1 MHASRHVVRRRER
14 RHRRSPA
21 RLARRVVHARVHG
34 HVLRTPG
41 IKLARIHLEVFLSF
55 AKLLSQ
61 VAQTLEPTTQTKVR
75 YRGGSRVKMSL
86 CPRLIHT

>member
-14 RHRRSPA
+14 RQRRSPA
-21 RLARRVVHARVHG
+21 RLTRRVVHARVHG
-34 HVLRTPG
+34 HVLRTPE

-55 AKLLSQ
+55 AKLP
-61 VAQTLEPTTQTKVR
+61 LEPTTQTKVR